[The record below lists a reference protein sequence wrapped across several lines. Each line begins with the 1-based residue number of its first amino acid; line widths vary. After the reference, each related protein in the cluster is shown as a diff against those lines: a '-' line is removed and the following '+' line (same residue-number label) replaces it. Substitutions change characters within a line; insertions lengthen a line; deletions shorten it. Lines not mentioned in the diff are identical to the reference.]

1 MQMQEAL
8 RKETLTNQMCS
19 QTCVCVCVCT
29 NLIGQYFLS
38 EFDWILND
46 AHTQRFANNIG
57 FVRKSKHIFKMNN
70 NFVSTVFHDVNQT
83 CS

>member
-1 MQMQEAL
+1 MDANAGSIEKGNTDQSDVF
-8 RKETLTNQMCS
+8 TD
-19 QTCVCVCVCT
+19 VCVCVCT

>member
-19 QTCVCVCVCT
+19 QTCVCVCT

>member
-8 RKETLTNQMCS
+8 RKETLTNQICS
-19 QTCVCVCVCT
+19 QTRVCVCT
-29 NLIGQYFLS
+29 NRIGQYLLS